1 MVVVGVLICSGRNV
15 ECSKGA
21 NLGNTTSISRYSGN
35 PKLTWFRL
43 GPIPKEG
50 RSLIVERYNPGQART
65 PAIAAEEIRGASEIV
80 GHYQRCVVVNP
91 CTAEGKAR
99 VET

>member
-1 MVVVGVLICSGRNV
+1 MSNV
-15 ECSKGA
+15 AKGQ
-21 NLGNTTSISRYSGN
+21 TWETPPRYLAIQGN

-80 GHYQRCVVVNP
+80 GHYQRCVVVDP